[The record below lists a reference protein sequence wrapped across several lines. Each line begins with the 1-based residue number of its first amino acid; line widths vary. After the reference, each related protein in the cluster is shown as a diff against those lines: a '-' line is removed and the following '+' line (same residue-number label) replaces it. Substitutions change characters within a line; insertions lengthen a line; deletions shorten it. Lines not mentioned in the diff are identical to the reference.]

1 MNIKCIFGV
10 IHQLNQQIGKKRTK
24 PQTVYKVVFSPSNRS
39 TYVVIKKKT
48 NNQTKTKRQTQRDY
62 LKPTKTNL

>member
-39 TYVVIKKKT
+39 TYVVIKKK
-48 NNQTKTKRQTQRDY
+48 QTTKPKQKD
-62 LKPTKTNL
+62 KPRETI